1 MPLHFREGE
10 LALILLALL
19 ESEAALEQ
27 VNLSIGNLS
36 PDKIV
41 FDKEGFL
48 RVTCPL
54 SSPQ

>member
-1 MPLHFREGE
+1 VPLHFREGE